1 MLMAEAARRLAHLED
16 SQHLRKG
23 KSTVVSKWVGWIR
36 LKVWMINDDNMTKHA
51 KLFACESNTFCT
63 THIFV

>member
-1 MLMAEAARRLAHLED
+1 MAEAARRLAHLEE
-16 SQHLRKG
+16 QHLRWKVHGCFKMGWLDSFKG
-23 KSTVVSKWVGWIR
+23 
-36 LKVWMINDDNMTKHA
+36 MDDNMTKHV